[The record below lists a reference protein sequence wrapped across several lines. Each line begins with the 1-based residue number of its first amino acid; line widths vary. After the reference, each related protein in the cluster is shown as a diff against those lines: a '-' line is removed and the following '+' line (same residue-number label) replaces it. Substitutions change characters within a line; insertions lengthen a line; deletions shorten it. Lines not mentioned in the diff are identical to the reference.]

1 MGVEQRSDDMKRK
14 DELKTQLAFL
24 CDGVDE
30 KVVVAAM
37 RDYLEDYGW
46 MTVTESRFKKLTRTS
61 STHTSMCEQLVGT
74 LPAVTTELAQVREI
88 INLRI
93 KAVERLTNMAL
104 EPIYNKT
111 LEE

>member
-1 MGVEQRSDDMKRK
+1 MGVEQRSDDVKRK
-14 DELKTQLAFL
+14 DELKTQFAFL

-30 KVVVAAM
+30 KVVIAAM
-37 RDYLEDYGW
+37 RDYLEEYGW
-46 MTVTESRFKKLTRTS
+46 VMVSESRFKKLTRTS
-61 STHTSMCEQLVGT
+61 NTHTSMCEQLVGT

-104 EPIYNKT
+104 EPVYNKPS
-111 LEE
+111 EE